1 MCLEPAAEEAEEAGL
16 KEDTVITGNN
26 KNVYYDLDRC
36 LHICTG
42 QNSFCYSFP
51 FHLQTEFP
59 CQDAED
65 GKAAALHTLYPATTS
80 LLVIYLA
87 T

>member
-1 MCLEPAAEEAEEAGL
+1 MCLVPAAEEAGL